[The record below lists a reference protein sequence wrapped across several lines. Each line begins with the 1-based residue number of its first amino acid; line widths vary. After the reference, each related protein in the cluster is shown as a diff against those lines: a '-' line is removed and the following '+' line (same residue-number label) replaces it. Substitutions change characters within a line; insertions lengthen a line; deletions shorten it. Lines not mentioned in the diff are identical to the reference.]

1 MDMEPVL
8 AIDFK
13 IKDIL
18 PVTSMQLIFYV
29 DIYFRHCPCTVHCYV
44 FLLVSLVRT

>member
-8 AIDFK
+8 AIDFN

-18 PVTSMQLIFYV
+18 PVTFIKIIFFV
-29 DIYFRHCPCTVHCYV
+29 DLYFRYHPRRVHCYA
-44 FLLVSLVRT
+44 FSTGKFS

>member
-8 AIDFK
+8 AIDFN

-18 PVTSMQLIFYV
+18 PVTSIKLISYV
-29 DIYFRHCPCTVHCYV
+29 DLYFRYRPCTVHCYV
-44 FLLVSLVRT
+44 FSTSKFS